1 MKKTLLIIFTV
12 FGLYAC
18 SDELTEEL
26 KQTNSAKA
34 SAEEIQYE
42 ILSFEEFFY
51 RLTETKQADQKILQS
66 IQNSYEIA
74 KKRNQGSIEKDAVT
88 DIVIDHFYDPIH
100 TIETYSFVT
109 QKFKVKGNFLEK
121 FVVTIN
127 NGVVKTAYLRYYPE
141 GGTFEELFTGKV
153 ELSNADQTITIS
165 DYFRNGKRDER
176 TTYAVQKDCTTTFTF
191 RSTRCTNGGK
201 HKFGQMCGGKYT
213 NDAYIYVTTD
223 VVCKTT
229 ITSDIVQ
236 LALEIID
243 LNPAKGGGGGSSSN
257 AKFQNFIYTLPG
269 LTKNML
275 AQNSDLK
282 TAVSV
287 YLMQKNYSAASIKL
301 AADLLNYI
309 ANDTVLRT
317 NNNKLTQQIVQ
328 LSLFTN
334 KFTVNSFITF
344 WSSLNTEEKMILQ
357 NYANNGVSANGN
369 FLKPSAISFLNWAL
383 GYLINNNTMSITQFE
398 NWFMSGNDMSNNLT
412 QEFITDLNNQDIIKP
427 TKRFKSNNYVN
438 CIFNKAKTAPN
449 FKQYLKNFDPDFSV
463 AHLLFDLK
471 PLPNNSEANA
481 TTAEP
486 DRYWIEITLNANNLD
501 RPWLDIARTLMHEI
515 IHAEMYRILLS
526 LASTSNGQID
536 KDELDNMLNNHNYPG
551 LYEYYREYRF
561 QDMQHELMAA
571 YYRGIIKNFL
581 KQLDNNIT
589 NSQAEAIAWVGL
601 QGTTAWNDLTPAQ
614 QNAILNTYFSWRN
627 SASKNCY

>member
-18 SDELTEEL
+18 SDELTEES

-34 SAEEIQYE
+34 SVEEIQYE

-51 RLTETKQADQKILQS
+51 RLTETKQADQKTLQS

-74 KKRNQGSIEKDAVT
+74 KKRNHEGSIEKDALT

-109 QKFKVKGNFLEK
+109 QKFNKKGNFLEK

-127 NGVVKTAYLRYYPE
+127 NEVLKTAYLRYYPE
-141 GGTFEELFTGKV
+141 GGIFEELFTGKV
-153 ELSNADQTITIS
+153 ELSTADKSITIS
-165 DYFRNGKRDER
+165 DYFRNGERDNR
-176 TTYAVQKDCTTTFTF
+176 ITNAVQKDCTTIFTF
-191 RSTRCTNGGK
+191 RSTRCTNGGR

-236 LALEIID
+236 LSLELID

-257 AKFQNFIYTLPG
+257 AKFENFLYSLPV

-275 AQNSDLK
+275 SQNSDLK

-301 AADLLNYI
+301 ATDLLNYI

-344 WSSLNTEEKMILQ
+344 WSSLTTEEKMILQ
-357 NYANNGVSANGN
+357 NYANNGMSANGN

-383 GYLINNNTMSITQFE
+383 AYLIQNNGVTVSQFE
-398 NWFMSGNDMSNNLT
+398 NWFMKKSEGQDYFYDASYWENPNLT
-412 QEFITDLNNQDIIKP
+412 FTSQNLPTWAAFSAAYPNETSAQLYMIVGGDVAKARIKYPAETENGCALKVSRALNYSGIVIP
-427 TKRFKSNNYVN
+427 E
-438 CIFNKAKTAPN
+438 I
-449 FKQYLKNFDPDFSV
+449 
-463 AHLLFDLK
+463 
-471 PLPNNSEANA
+471 A
-481 TTAEP
+481 TTANYLGTVKGA
-486 DRYWIEITLNANNLD
+486 DGKYYFLNAKSLIIWMQKTFGTTTNQKYLYKHLDDYEGNVNNYGNGFKSSISGKKGIFTMFPINPPNPPD
-501 RPWLDIARTLMHEI
+501 DTGFGASGHADIFDGIQCKAACYFQDALEI
-515 IHAEMYRILLS
+515 HFW
-526 LASTSNGQID
+526 
-536 KDELDNMLNNHNYPG
+536 ELD
-551 LYEYYREYRF
+551 
-561 QDMQHELMAA
+561 
-571 YYRGIIKNFL
+571 
-581 KQLDNNIT
+581 
-589 NSQAEAIAWVGL
+589 
-601 QGTTAWNDLTPAQ
+601 
-614 QNAILNTYFSWRN
+614 
-627 SASKNCY
+627 

>member
-26 KQTNSAKA
+26 KQTNSAKT
-34 SAEEIQYE
+34 SVEEIQYE

-51 RLTETKQADQKILQS
+51 RLTETKQADQKTLQS

-74 KKRNQGSIEKDAVT
+74 KKRNHEGSIEKDALT

-109 QKFKVKGNFLEK
+109 QKFNKKGNFLEK

-127 NGVVKTAYLRYYPE
+127 NEVLKTAYLRYYPE
-141 GGTFEELFTGKV
+141 GGIFEELFTGKV
-153 ELSNADQTITIS
+153 ELSTADKSITIS
-165 DYFRNGKRDER
+165 DYFRNGERDNR
-176 TTYAVQKDCTTTFTF
+176 TTNAVQKDCTTIFTF
-191 RSTRCTNGGK
+191 RSTRCTNGGR

-223 VVCKTT
+223 VICKTT

-236 LALEIID
+236 LSLELID

-257 AKFQNFIYTLPG
+257 AKFENFLYSLPV

-275 AQNSDLK
+275 SQNSDLK

-301 AADLLNYI
+301 ATDLLNYI

-344 WSSLNTEEKMILQ
+344 WSSLTTEEKMILQ
-357 NYANNGVSANGN
+357 NYANNGMSANGN

-383 GYLINNNTMSITQFE
+383 GYLIQNNGVTMSQFE
-398 NWFMSGNDMSNNLT
+398 NWFMKKHEGKDYFYDASYWENPNLT
-412 QEFITDLNNQDIIKP
+412 FASQNLPTWAEFSAAYPNETSAQLYMVVGGDVAKARIKYPAETENGCALKVSRALNYSGVIIPKIP
-427 TKRFKSNNYVN
+427 NINNFPGTVQGADGKYY
-438 CIFNKAKTAPN
+438 F
-449 FKQYLKNFDPDFSV
+449 
-463 AHLLFDLK
+463 
-471 PLPNNSEANA
+471 
-481 TTAEP
+481 
-486 DRYWIEITLNANNLD
+486 LNAKSLNVWMIKTFKTNPQNPKHIRLTAAQGGENGVNFPNLVKD
-501 RPWLDIARTLMHEI
+501 KKGIFSMVSTNVQWASGHADIL
-515 IHAEMYRILLS
+515 
-526 LASTSNGQID
+526 
-536 KDELDNMLNNHNYPG
+536 YPDG
-551 LYEYYREYRF
+551 TCKAGCHF
-561 QDMQHELMAA
+561 QDNPPAPIDYIDIWEL
-571 YYRGIIKNFL
+571 
-581 KQLDNNIT
+581 
-589 NSQAEAIAWVGL
+589 E
-601 QGTTAWNDLTPAQ
+601 
-614 QNAILNTYFSWRN
+614 
-627 SASKNCY
+627 

>member
-12 FGLYAC
+12 CSLYAC
-18 SDELTEEL
+18 SDDITEEL

-51 RLTETKQADQKILQS
+51 RLTETKQADQKTLQS

-109 QKFKVKGNFLEK
+109 QKFNEKGNFLEK

-127 NGVVKTAYLRYYPE
+127 NEVLKTAYLRYYPE
-141 GGTFEELFTGKV
+141 GGIFEELFTGKV
-153 ELSNADQTITIS
+153 ELSTADQTITIS
-165 DYFRNGKRDER
+165 DYFRNGERDNR
-176 TTYAVQKDCTTTFTF
+176 TTNAVQKDCTTIFTF
-191 RSTRCTNGGK
+191 RSTRCTNGGR

-236 LALEIID
+236 LSLELID

-257 AKFQNFIYTLPG
+257 AKFENFLYSLPG

-328 LSLFTN
+328 LSLFAN

-344 WSSLNTEEKMILQ
+344 WSSLSFIEKNNIQQFINSNLTNGAYPVIKPSIIEFINWVLPYLIQNNDFSWDEIQKMFFASYPELENSIVPANSDLITYDEILYQQSLPSLANFISNFPKIETSGMFTQMPAFDVFQLVGGSPYSNHVSGNQ
-357 NYANNGVSANGN
+357 NYSNACAVRGSRGLLYSNIHIPVLKYNGLQRTEKGSDGKNYILDAVSFNKFMIDKFGEPPLKLIGNDANDSQMVMDMLKGKNGIYVIINKDSRSSSLGGAGYSGHVDLILNGKCIGGEY
-369 FLKPSAISFLNWAL
+369 LKPK
-383 GYLINNNTMSITQFE
+383 GGVHSI
-398 NWFMSGNDMSNNLT
+398 
-412 QEFITDLNNQDIIKP
+412 
-427 TKRFKSNNYVN
+427 
-438 CIFNKAKTAPN
+438 
-449 FKQYLKNFDPDFSV
+449 
-463 AHLLFDLK
+463 
-471 PLPNNSEANA
+471 
-481 TTAEP
+481 
-486 DRYWIEITLNANNLD
+486 
-501 RPWLDIARTLMHEI
+501 
-515 IHAEMYRILLS
+515 RI
-526 LASTSNGQID
+526 
-536 KDELDNMLNNHNYPG
+536 
-551 LYEYYREYRF
+551 
-561 QDMQHELMAA
+561 
-571 YYRGIIKNFL
+571 
-581 KQLDNNIT
+581 
-589 NSQAEAIAWVGL
+589 W
-601 QGTTAWNDLTPAQ
+601 
-614 QNAILNTYFSWRN
+614 ILN
-627 SASKNCY
+627 

>member
-51 RLTETKQADQKILQS
+51 RLTETKQADQKTLQS

-109 QKFKVKGNFLEK
+109 QKFNEKGNFLEK

-127 NGVVKTAYLRYYPE
+127 NEVLKTAYLRYYPE
-141 GGTFEELFTGKV
+141 GGIFEELFTGKV
-153 ELSNADQTITIS
+153 ELSTADQTITIS
-165 DYFRNGKRDER
+165 DYFRNGERDNR
-176 TTYAVQKDCTTTFTF
+176 TTNAVQKDCTTIFTF
-191 RSTRCTNGGK
+191 RSTRCTNGGR

-236 LALEIID
+236 LSLELID

-257 AKFQNFIYTLPG
+257 AKFENFLYSLPV

-275 AQNSDLK
+275 SQNSDLK

-287 YLMQKNYSAASIKL
+287 YLMQKNYSAASIKR

-344 WSSLNTEEKMILQ
+344 WSSLTTEEKMILQ
-357 NYANNGVSANGN
+357 NYADNGLSANGN
-369 FLKPSAISFLNWAL
+369 FLKPSVKSFLNWAIA
-383 GYLINNNTMSITQFE
+383 YLIQNTDVTIFQFE
-398 NWFMSGNDMSNNLT
+398 NWFMKKSEGQDFFYNASYWENPNLTFASQNLPTWAAFSSAYPNETSAQLYMVVGGDVAKARIKYPAETENGCALKVSRALNYSGIVIPKITNAGNDFGT
-412 QEFITDLNNQDIIKP
+412 VEGADGKYYFLNAKSLIIWMQKTFGTTTNQKYLYKHLDDYEGDV
-427 TKRFKSNNYVN
+427 NNYGN
-438 CIFNKAKTAPN
+438 GFKNSISGKKGIFTMFPINPPTPEDSG
-449 FKQYLKNFDPDFSV
+449 FDATGHADI
-463 AHLLFDLK
+463 FDGIQCK
-471 PLPNNSEANA
+471 GAC
-481 TTAEP
+481 
-486 DRYWIEITLNANNLD
+486 Y
-501 RPWLDIARTLMHEI
+501 
-515 IHAEMYRILLS
+515 
-526 LASTSNGQID
+526 
-536 KDELDNMLNNHNYPG
+536 
-551 LYEYYREYRF
+551 F
-561 QDMQHELMAA
+561 QDALEIHFWEL
-571 YYRGIIKNFL
+571 N
-581 KQLDNNIT
+581 
-589 NSQAEAIAWVGL
+589 
-601 QGTTAWNDLTPAQ
+601 
-614 QNAILNTYFSWRN
+614 
-627 SASKNCY
+627 

>member
-74 KKRNQGSIEKDAVT
+74 KKRNQDSIEKDAVT

-109 QKFKVKGNFLEK
+109 QKFNEKGNFLEK

-127 NGVVKTAYLRYYPE
+127 NEVLKTAYLRYYPE
-141 GGTFEELFTGKV
+141 GGIFEELFTGKV
-153 ELSNADQTITIS
+153 ELSTADQTITIS
-165 DYFRNGKRDER
+165 DYFRNGERDNR
-176 TTYAVQKDCTTTFTF
+176 TTNAVQKDCTTIFTF
-191 RSTRCTNGGK
+191 RSTRCTNGGR

-236 LALEIID
+236 LSLELID

-257 AKFQNFIYTLPG
+257 AKFQNFLYSLPG

-301 AADLLNYI
+301 ATDLLNFI

-344 WSSLNTEEKMILQ
+344 WSSLTTEEKMILQ
-357 NYANNGVSANGN
+357 NYANNGMSANGN
-369 FLKPSAISFLNWAL
+369 LLKPSAISFLNWAL
-383 GYLINNNTMSITQFE
+383 AYLIQNNGVTMSQFE
-398 NWFMSGNDMSNNLT
+398 NWFIDGGEMGSNEMT
-412 QEFITDLNNQDIIKP
+412 KFISDLDNPNIIIP
-427 TKRFKSNNYVN
+427 TRRFKNNSRIYG
-438 CIFNKAKTAPN
+438 IYNKAKNAAN
-449 FKQYLKNFDPDFSV
+449 IKQYLQNFDPQFSV
-463 AHLLFDLK
+463 AHLVLDVQAF
-471 PLPNNSEANA
+471 NNGSEANA
-481 TTAEP
+481 LTYEP
-486 DRYWIEITLNANNLD
+486 EHYRIEIIFNSNKLN
-501 RPWLDIARTLMHEI
+501 RPWLDIARTLMHEV
-515 IHAEMYRILLS
+515 IHAEMYRVLLS
-526 LASTSNGQID
+526 LAATNGAID
-536 KDELDNMLNNHNYPG
+536 KYDLDNKLNSHNYPG
-551 LYEYYREYRF
+551 LYEYYRIYGF
-561 QDMQHELMAA
+561 DDMQHEQMADH
-571 YYRGIIKNFL
+571 YRNIIATFL
-581 KQLDNNIT
+581 KQLDNSLT
-589 NSQAEAIAWVGL
+589 NNQAQALAWVGL
-601 QGTTAWNDLTPAQ
+601 QGTTAWNNLTLSQ

-627 SASKNCY
+627 SAPINLP